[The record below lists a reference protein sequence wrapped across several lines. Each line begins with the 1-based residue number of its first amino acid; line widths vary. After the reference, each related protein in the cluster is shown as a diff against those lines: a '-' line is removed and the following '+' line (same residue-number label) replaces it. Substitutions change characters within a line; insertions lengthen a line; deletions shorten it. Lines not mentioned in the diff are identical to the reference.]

1 MCGIVGIVGKSQV
14 STELFE
20 ALGLLQHRGQDAA
33 GIATQDGGRIVSKKS
48 TGLVRDVFSP
58 LDLATALGTM
68 GIGHVRYPTAGCHAA
83 DEAQPLYVNSPYG
96 IALAHNGNLTNAAR
110 LKKELFEVDRRHINT
125 ESDSEVLLNVFA
137 HELQK
142 SSRPHLTA
150 QGIYKAVHGV
160 HHRCRGGYAVVAMIN
175 GHGLVGFRDP
185 NGIRPLVL
193 GERLTPSGTEYMIA
207 SESCALDV
215 LGFTHVRDIG
225 AGEAVFIDI
234 QGHMQQRRCWEPVR
248 LTPCLFEYVYLA
260 RPDSIID
267 GTSVYQ
273 ARRRMGRKLASQIMR
288 RWPAHDIDVV
298 IPVPDTSLTSAFEL
312 AAELGIAYREAFV
325 KNRYISRT
333 FIMPDQS
340 QRELSVRRKLNPI
353 GEEFNGRNVLLV
365 DDSIVRGTT
374 SKQII
379 HLAREAGAR
388 KVYFASAAPPV
399 RFPNFYGIDMPCA
412 EELIAHAHTEA
423 EIAQLIG
430 ADRLFYQDLDDLIA
444 SAAEANTR
452 VQGFETSIFD
462 GIYPAG
468 RIDHNARFYG
478 VRCCPSEA
486 VQGIGSRHIPKDRSA
501 VVTYP
506 GDCAGGTNI
515 SQGSSKRIK
524 TVSIKEC

>member
-14 STELFE
+14 SLELFE
-20 ALGLLQHRGQDAA
+20 SLGLLQHRGQDAA
-33 GIATQDGGRIVSKKS
+33 GIATQDGGKIVSIKS
-48 TGLVRDVFSP
+48 TGLVRDIFGP
-58 LDLATALGTM
+58 MDLAKATGTM

-96 IALAHNGNLTNAAR
+96 IALAHNGNLTNAVQ

-125 ESDSEVLLNVFA
+125 ESDSEILLNVFA

-142 SSRPHLTA
+142 NSRPHLTA
-150 QGIYKAVHGV
+150 RGIFKAVQGV

-175 GHGLVGFRDP
+175 GQGLLGFRDP
-185 NGIRPLVL
+185 HGIRPIVI
-193 GERLTPSGTEYMIA
+193 GERLTAYGTEYMIA

-215 LGFTHVRDIG
+215 LGFTHIHDIG
-225 AGEAVFIDI
+225 PGEAVHIDL
-234 QGHMQQRRCWEPVR
+234 QGLMQRRRCWEPVKR
-248 LTPCLFEYVYLA
+248 SPCLFEYVYLA

-273 ARRRMGRKLASQIMR
+273 ARRRMGRRLAAKIKR
-288 RWPAHDIDVV
+288 LWAAPDIEVV

-312 AAELGIAYREAFV
+312 ADELGAAYREAFV
-325 KNRYISRT
+325 KNRYINRT
-333 FIMPDQS
+333 FIMPDQT

-353 GEEFNGRNVLLV
+353 GEEFRGRNVLLV

-379 HLAREAGAR
+379 RLAREAGAR

-412 EELIAHAHTEA
+412 EELIAHDRTEA

-444 SAAEANTR
+444 SAGEGNDQ

-468 RIDHNARFYG
+468 RIDDRAEALRVG
-478 VRCCPSEA
+478 SCC
-486 VQGIGSRHIPKDRSA
+486 
-501 VVTYP
+501 
-506 GDCAGGTNI
+506 
-515 SQGSSKRIK
+515 
-524 TVSIKEC
+524 